1 MRFCGYSNK
10 TSVST
15 LYCLILDRPFPIN
28 VTGVAH
34 DKYSQFSISGDGGGV
49 ERTLLPSLHG
59 LDKYVLPDRVPET
72 CEFLKV
78 LNL

>member
-34 DKYSQFSISGDGGGV
+34 DKYSQFSISGDGGGGGEEV
-49 ERTLLPSLHG
+49 TSIFTWAR
-59 LDKYVLPDRVPET
+59 
-72 CEFLKV
+72 
-78 LNL
+78 